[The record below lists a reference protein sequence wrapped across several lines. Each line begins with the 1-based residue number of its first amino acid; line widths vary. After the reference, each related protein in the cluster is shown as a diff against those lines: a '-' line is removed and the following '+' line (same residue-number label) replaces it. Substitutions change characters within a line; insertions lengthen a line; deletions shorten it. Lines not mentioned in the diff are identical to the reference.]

1 MMVKIIRLKSGEDI
15 IGTCNLYNNDK
26 ELDIHEPMTVDVETK
41 GSYAGQL
48 IMSNWLPINLIRD
61 NKTTLKMEDVLVMME
76 PEDDFIVY
84 YQNTV
89 DKLKEVLKAKK
100 EVKDMSDEQIT
111 EILNAMESPESR
123 VLH

>member
-1 MMVKIIRLKSGEDI
+1 MVKIIRLKSGEDI
-15 IGTCNLYNNDK
+15 IGTCNLYNDDK
-26 ELDIHEPMTVDVETK
+26 EMDVHEPMTVDVETR

-48 IMSNWLPINLIRD
+48 IMSNWLPINLIKD
-61 NKTTLKMEDVLVMME
+61 NKTTLNLQDILFMLD
-76 PEDDFIVY
+76 PEDSFIEY

-89 DKLKEVLKAKK
+89 DKLKEVLKAKQ

>member
-1 MMVKIIRLKSGEDI
+1 MVKIIRLKSGEDI
-15 IGTCNLYNNDK
+15 IGTCNLYNDDK
-26 ELDIHEPMTVDVETK
+26 EMDIHEPMTVDVETR

-48 IMSNWLPINLIRD
+48 IMSNWLPINLIKD
-61 NKTTLKMEDVLVMME
+61 NKTTLNLQDILFMLD
-76 PEDDFIVY
+76 PEDSFIEY

-89 DKLKEVLKAKK
+89 DKLKEVLKAKQ

>member
-15 IGTCNLYNNDK
+15 IGTCNLYNDDK
-26 ELDIHEPMTVDVETK
+26 EMDIHEPMTVDVETR

-48 IMSNWLPINLIRD
+48 IMSNWLPINLIKD
-61 NKTTLKMEDVLVMME
+61 NKTTLNLQDILFMLD
-76 PEDDFIVY
+76 PEDSFIEY

-89 DKLKEVLKAKK
+89 DKLKEVLKAKQ

>member
-15 IGTCNLYNNDK
+15 IGTCNLYNDDK
-26 ELDIHEPMTVDVETK
+26 EMDVHEPMTVDVETR

-48 IMSNWLPINLIRD
+48 IMSNWLPINLIKD
-61 NKTTLKMEDVLVMME
+61 NKTTLNLQDILFMLD
-76 PEDDFIVY
+76 PEDSFVEY

-89 DKLKEVLKAKK
+89 EKLKEVLKAKRD
-100 EVKDMSDEQIT
+100 VQDMSDEQIT

>member
-1 MMVKIIRLKSGEDI
+1 MVKIIRLKSGEDI
-15 IGTCNLYNNDK
+15 IGTCNLYNDDK
-26 ELDIHEPMTVDVETK
+26 EMDVHEPMTVDVETR

-48 IMSNWLPINLIRD
+48 IMSNWLPINLIKD
-61 NKTTLKMEDVLVMME
+61 NKTTLNLQDILFMLD
-76 PEDDFIVY
+76 PEDSFVEY

-89 DKLKEVLKAKK
+89 EKLKEVLKAKRD
-100 EVKDMSDEQIT
+100 VQDMSDEQIT

>member
-15 IGTCNLYNNDK
+15 IGTCNLYNDDK
-26 ELDIHEPMTVDVETK
+26 EMDVHEPMTVDVETR

-48 IMSNWLPINLIRD
+48 IMSNWLPINLIKD
-61 NKTTLKMEDVLVMME
+61 NKTTLNLQDVLFMLD
-76 PEDDFIVY
+76 PEDSFIEY

-89 DKLKEVLKAKK
+89 DKLKEVLKAKQ

>member
-15 IGTCNLYNNDK
+15 IGTCNFFSK
-26 ELDIHEPMTVDVETK
+26 EEMDIHEPMTVDVETK

-48 IMSNWLPINLIRD
+48 IMANWLPINLITD
-61 NKTTLKMEDVLVMME
+61 NKTTLRMEDVLITMD
-76 PEDDFIVY
+76 PEAAFIEY

-89 DKLKEVLKAKK
+89 SKLKEVLKAKRD
-100 EVKDMSDEQIT
+100 VQDMSDEQIT
-111 EILNAMESPESR
+111 EILNAMEDPESR